1 MPEEIVMPRLS
12 DTMEEGTISQW
23 LKHEGDTVKRG
34 DAILEVQTDK
44 ANMELEAYSDGV
56 IQQIIHPDGATVPI
70 GTVVG
75 MLAKAGEAVAPALA
89 QAAPA
94 SSAQNGATGGVVAPG
109 TVADVIVETESSD
122 EVPVAVPSALMTAAS
137 AQAAAPTGGANG
149 ATAGGR
155 VKASPLARNIAREH
169 DIDLGA
175 LGGHGSGPGGRIVKL
190 DVERYLVARA
200 SDTATTTAPQPVAP
214 PAATATATPAP
225 APAITTPLM
234 EGDEVQA
241 ANRVQQIMARR
252 LLESKTTIP
261 HFYVTTEV
269 DMAAAAD
276 LRARLVETFGP
287 EGKVSY
293 NDLIVRACALTL
305 RAMPDVNSSWRDGQF
320 VRHAYVNVGVA
331 VSLPDGLVVPVI
343 KDADRKGLREIA
355 VEARAL
361 AEKARAGKLAPRDM
375 EGGTFSTSN
384 LGAYDVAQFQAIV
397 NPPES
402 AILAI
407 GSILEKPVVLDGQI
421 VARPRMTLSL
431 SVDHRVIPGVP
442 AAQFLQSVKKLLQE
456 PLRLG
461 F

>member
-1 MPEEIVMPRLS
+1 
-12 DTMEEGTISQW
+12 
-23 LKHEGDTVKRG
+23 
-34 DAILEVQTDK
+34 
-44 ANMELEAYSDGV
+44 
-56 IQQIIHPDGATVPI
+56 
-70 GTVVG
+70 
-75 MLAKAGEAVAPALA
+75 
-89 QAAPA
+89 
-94 SSAQNGATGGVVAPG
+94 
-109 TVADVIVETESSD
+109 
-122 EVPVAVPSALMTAAS
+122 
-137 AQAAAPTGGANG
+137 
-149 ATAGGR
+149 
-155 VKASPLARNIAREH
+155 
-169 DIDLGA
+169 
-175 LGGHGSGPGGRIVKL
+175 
-190 DVERYLVARA
+190 
-200 SDTATTTAPQPVAP
+200 
-214 PAATATATPAP
+214 
-225 APAITTPLM
+225 
-234 EGDEVQA
+234 
-241 ANRVQQIMARR
+241 MARR

-320 VRHAYVNVGVA
+320 VRHGHVNVGVA

-407 GSILEKPVVLDGQI
+407 GSILEKPVVLDGQV

-442 AAQFLQSVKKLLQE
+442 AAQFLQGVKRLLQE